1 MKHEF
6 WFWQYKKNEFNKIIK
21 LFFNWLSCHDML
33 ICNSKILIMNCIYK
47 INHYKMLLLIIIK
60 VIALNIF
67 FFVEFCFI
75 TVEKTVNYM
84 WVLKQLKLLY
94 IKFNL
99 FDSTVILIDYKQDLI
114 NILQSIII
122 LIFIYSLFNFYLISF

>member
-1 MKHEF
+1 LKHEF

-60 VIALNIF
+60 VITLNIF
-67 FFVEFCFI
+67 FFVEFCFM
-75 TVEKTVNYM
+75 TVEKTANYM

-122 LIFIYSLFNFYLISF
+122 LIFIYSLFNLYLISF

>member
-1 MKHEF
+1 LKHEF

-67 FFVEFCFI
+67 FFVEFCFM

-122 LIFIYSLFNFYLISF
+122 LIFIYSLFNLYLISF

>member
-60 VIALNIF
+60 VITLNIF
-67 FFVEFCFI
+67 FFVEFCFM
-75 TVEKTVNYM
+75 TVEKTANYM

-122 LIFIYSLFNFYLISF
+122 LIFIYSLFNLYLISF

>member
-67 FFVEFCFI
+67 FFVEFCFM

-122 LIFIYSLFNFYLISF
+122 LIFIYSLFNLYLISF